1 MASNLKYSVALKN
14 AKLGSTGMVAHI
26 GTSAQLKLYNGTQ
39 PTNPDT
45 ALSGNTLLCTL
56 TCNATQFG
64 TVSGGVLTASAITSS
79 TGAAGASTG
88 TTATFYRLFKS
99 DGTTACVD
107 GTVGSS
113 GCDLNFD
120 NPNIATGQAVAVSSL
135 TYTGAN

>member
-1 MASNLKYSVALKN
+1 MASNLKYSVAAKN
-14 AKLGSTGMVAHI
+14 AKLGSTGLAAFI

-56 TCNATQFG
+56 TCSASAFG
-64 TVSGGVLTASAITSS
+64 TASGGVLTANAITAS

-88 TTATFYRLFKS
+88 TVATFYRLFKS
-99 DGTTACVD
+99 DGTTAVVD
-107 GTVGSS
+107 GTVGTT

-120 NPNIATGQAVAVSSL
+120 NPNIAQNQNVSVSSFTL
-135 TYTGAN
+135 TSAN